1 MNRLQPLRRQRRI
14 QLLRIAASGL
24 ASPVLVLLLAILAP
38 TQAAGAALSVV
49 TCVFLAAAILT
60 IAVAVATPDEEVE
73 S

>member
-1 MNRLQPLRRQRRI
+1 MNRPQPLRRQRRI

-38 TQAAGAALSVV
+38 AQAAGVALSVV

-60 IAVAVATPDEEVE
+60 IAAAVATPDEEVE